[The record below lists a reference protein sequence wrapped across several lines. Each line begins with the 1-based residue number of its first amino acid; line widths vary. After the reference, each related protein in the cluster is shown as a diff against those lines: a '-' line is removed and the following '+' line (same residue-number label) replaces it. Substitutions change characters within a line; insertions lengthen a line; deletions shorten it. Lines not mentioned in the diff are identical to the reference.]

1 MIASTQPVGTASLQ
15 MRGRSSGGVSA
26 SSLQYRA
33 QPFIKLAIVSMTALV
48 HLLAPVLAAPFG
60 TAGDMLLGR
69 SAESSRHRHEEDDP
83 VSDNPLKL
91 TFDILTIAALVVLG
105 GIFAGLT
112 LGLMGLDMVNL
123 QVLASSGSEKER
135 KHATKVLRLLEKG
148 RHWVLVVLLLGNVIV
163 NETLPVF
170 LSDFGG
176 GLAAVLTSTFLIV
189 IFGEIVP
196 QSICARYGLAIG
208 AFCAPMVHITM
219 IIMAPIAWPTAKF
232 LDWCLGEEHG
242 TTYRKAELK
251 TFVSL
256 HQQIGTE
263 HLHEDEV
270 TIIRAVLDLNDKTVK
285 DVMTPI
291 EDVFIM
297 SSDSILDEEGVA
309 KLVKSGYSRVP
320 IHEPG
325 KCDAIV
331 GMLLVKNLIQYDPE
345 DALAV
350 STFHLTPLPE
360 ASPDLTLLDCLN
372 YFQQGRSHMIL
383 VSDHP
388 GESRG
393 ALGIV
398 TLEDVIEEMIGE
410 EIVDETDIYV
420 DVHNKIKVV
429 RNRQTATSTGQNW
442 QPLIRGIIERRRKL
456 GGPMKAPLRS
466 SYGTIGIMDPD
477 GNAKH
482 DAKYGLPGNNTR
494 AVNKVAIKRPGSPS
508 SYTASRKPSGSYEPS
523 TPLRRESTS
532 SMASSTDGTY
542 YQDLHRAAMINQGS
556 LPNGSYTG
564 TLHHEPYIVEV
575 GSQDN
580 KPRII
585 MVGDIQERPGAEER
599 ARQDE
604 EERQDTVRNGPKQQQ
619 QSQQKDSQD
628 GERRPLLD
636 GIKKVFGSS
645 GEGEGDNG
653 SASTGTNGDSNQR

>member
-1 MIASTQPVGTASLQ
+1 MDLVAARTAGSARIGSSRHVVTASS
-15 MRGRSSGGVSA
+15 M
-26 SSLQYRA
+26 QYRA
-33 QPFIKLAIVSMTALV
+33 QPFVKLAIVALTALV
-48 HLLAPVLAAPFG
+48 HLIAPVLSAPFSFATPYLS
-60 TAGDMLLGR
+60 TASDASGASHPHHDG
-69 SAESSRHRHEEDDP
+69 DDP
-83 VSDNPLKL
+83 VSDDPLKL
-91 TFDILTIAALVVLG
+91 TIDILTIAALVVLG

-123 QVLASSGSEKER
+123 QVLASSGSDKER
-135 KHATKVLRLLEKG
+135 KHATKVLKLLEKG

-176 GLAAVLTSTFLIV
+176 GLAAVLSSTLLIV

-208 AFCAPMVHITM
+208 AFCAPMVHATM
-219 IIMAPIAWPTAKF
+219 LILAPIAWPTAKF

-270 TIIRAVLDLNDKTVK
+270 TIIRAVLELNDKTVR

-291 EDVFIM
+291 EDVYIM
-297 SSDSILDEEGVA
+297 SSDTILDEEGVA
-309 KLVKSGYSRVP
+309 KLVRSGYSRVP
-320 IHEPG
+320 VHEPG
-325 KCDAIV
+325 KKDAIV

-350 STFHLTPLPE
+350 SSFHLTPLPE
-360 ASPDLTLLDCLN
+360 ASCDLTLLDCLN

-383 VSDHP
+383 VSTHP

-393 ALGIV
+393 ALGVV

-429 RNRQTATSTGQNW
+429 RNRQAANSAGQNW

-466 SYGTIGIMDPD
+466 SYGTIGIMDND
-477 GNAKH
+477 LGARN
-482 DAKYGLPGNNTR
+482 DAKYGLPNSKVR
-494 AVNKVAIKRPGSPS
+494 AVDKVAIKRPGSPNS
-508 SYTASRKPSGSYEPS
+508 FASISRKASGSYEPN
-523 TPLRRESTS
+523 TPMRRESTS
-532 SMASSTDGTY
+532 SVATSVDGLN
-542 YQDLHRAAMINQGS
+542 YQDLHRAALSNQTSGS
-556 LPNGSYTG
+556 VQNSYS
-564 TLHHEPYIVEV
+564 EPFIVEV
-575 GSQDN
+575 GSQDRT
-580 KPRII
+580 PQIVRIS
-585 MVGDIQERPGAEER
+585 DIQEYPGAEER
-599 ARQDE
+599 ARKEDE
-604 EERQDTVRNGPKQQQ
+604 RHQHQSANDIRNGDFINDDAAENDE
-619 QSQQKDSQD
+619 S

-636 GIKKVFGSS
+636 GIKRVS
-645 GEGEGDNG
+645 GR
-653 SASTGTNGDSNQR
+653 SN

>member
-1 MIASTQPVGTASLQ
+1 MVLMRPPSVGPAQATSIH
-15 MRGRSSGGVSA
+15 
-26 SSLQYRA
+26 YRA
-33 QPFIKLAIVSMTALV
+33 QPFIKLAIVALTALV
-48 HLLAPVLAAPFG
+48 HLIAPVLSAPFTAAPF
-60 TAGDMLLGR
+60 AL
-69 SAESSRHRHEEDDP
+69 SSSDTTPQSHHHGHDEEP
-83 VSDNPLKL
+83 VSDDPLKL
-91 TFDILTIAALVVLG
+91 TIDILTIAALVILG

-123 QVLASSGSEKER
+123 QVLASSGSDTER
-135 KHATKVLRLLEKG
+135 KHASKVLKLLEKG

-176 GLAAVLTSTFLIV
+176 GLAAVLTSTLLIV

-208 AFCAPMVHITM
+208 AFCAPMVHVTM
-219 IIMAPIAWPTAKF
+219 IILAPIAWPTAKL

-270 TIIRAVLDLNDKTVK
+270 TIIRAVLELNDKTVR

-291 EDVFIM
+291 EDVYIM
-297 SSDSILDEEGVA
+297 SSDTILDEEGVA
-309 KLVKSGYSRVP
+309 KLVRSGYSRVP

-325 KCDAIV
+325 KKDAIV

-345 DALAV
+345 DAQAV
-350 STFHLTPLPE
+350 SSFHLTPLPE
-360 ASPDLTLLDCLN
+360 ASCDLTLLDCLN

-383 VSDHP
+383 VSTHP

-393 ALGIV
+393 ALGVV

-429 RNRQTATSTGQNW
+429 RNRQTANQTGQNW

-466 SYGTIGIMDPD
+466 SYGTVGIMNND
-477 GNAKH
+477 GVSRS
-482 DAKYGLPGNNTR
+482 DTKYGLPSSNVR
-494 AVNKVAIKRPGSPS
+494 AVDKVAIKRPGSPQS
-508 SYTASRKPSGSYEPS
+508 VASVSRKQSGTYEPNGS
-523 TPLRRESTS
+523 LRRESTS
-532 SMASSTDGTY
+532 STATSLDG
-542 YQDLHRAAMINQGS
+542 YQDLHRAAVVNQTVS
-556 LPNGSYTG
+556 SAHNSYT
-564 TLHHEPYIVEV
+564 EPFIVEV
-575 GSQDN
+575 GSQDRT
-580 KPRII
+580 PHIVRIS
-585 MVGDIQERPGAEER
+585 DIQEYPGAEER
-599 ARQDE
+599 ARKLDQAQQNGRSREDGPDNNVDDE
-604 EERQDTVRNGPKQQQ
+604 EE
-619 QSQQKDSQD
+619 

-636 GIKKVFGSS
+636 GVKKAFGRSS
-645 GEGEGDNG
+645 
-653 SASTGTNGDSNQR
+653 

>member
-1 MIASTQPVGTASLQ
+1 MVMMSAPNVRSARIASSTSN
-15 MRGRSSGGVSA
+15 VSA
-26 SSLQYRA
+26 ASMQYRA
-33 QPFIKLAIVSMTALV
+33 QPFVKLAIVALTTLV
-48 HLLAPVLAAPFG
+48 HLIAPVLSAPFPFASSPSLSASDS
-60 TAGDMLLGR
+60 TA
-69 SAESSRHRHEEDDP
+69 SSRHRHEEDDP

-91 TFDILTIAALVVLG
+91 TLDILTIAALVVLG

-135 KHATKVLRLLEKG
+135 KHASKVLKLLEKG

-176 GLAAVLTSTFLIV
+176 GIAAVLTSTLLIV

-208 AFCAPMVHITM
+208 AFCAPMVHATM
-219 IIMAPIAWPTAKF
+219 IILAPIAWPTAKL

-270 TIIRAVLDLNDKTVK
+270 TIIRAVLELNDKTVR

-291 EDVFIM
+291 EDVYIM
-297 SSDSILDEEGVA
+297 SSDTILDEEGVA
-309 KLVKSGYSRVP
+309 KLVRSGYSRVP

-325 KCDAIV
+325 KKDAIV

-345 DALAV
+345 DAQAV
-350 STFHLTPLPE
+350 SSFHLTPLPE
-360 ASPDLTLLDCLN
+360 ASTDLTLLDCLN

-383 VSDHP
+383 VSKHP

-393 ALGIV
+393 ALGVV

-429 RNRQTATSTGQNW
+429 RNRQAGNSAGQNW

-466 SYGTIGIMDPD
+466 SYGTIGIMDND
-477 GNAKH
+477 GNAKR
-482 DAKYGLPGNNTR
+482 DTKYGLPSNNVR
-494 AVNKVAIKRPGSPS
+494 AVDKVAIKRPGSPHS
-508 SYTASRKPSGSYEPS
+508 VASVSRKASGSYEPN

-532 SMASSTDGTY
+532 SIATSIDGLNH
-542 YQDLHRAAMINQGS
+542 QDLHRAVVINQSTGS
-556 LPNGSYTG
+556 AQNSYS
-564 TLHHEPYIVEV
+564 EPYIVEV
-575 GSQDN
+575 GSQDRQ
-580 KPRII
+580 PHIVRIS
-585 MVGDIQERPGAEER
+585 DIQEYPGAEER
-599 ARQDE
+599 ARKDDANPTTGS
-604 EERQDTVRNGPKQQQ
+604 ERERHNGDRADQNN
-619 QSQQKDSQD
+619 DDDDDND
-628 GERRPLLD
+628 GERRPLLE
-636 GIKKVFGSS
+636 GIKKVFGRS
-645 GEGEGDNG
+645 E
-653 SASTGTNGDSNQR
+653 

>member
-1 MIASTQPVGTASLQ
+1 MVGVLAAT
-15 MRGRSSGGVSA
+15 GRAQSSPAIV
-26 SSLQYRA
+26 QYRA
-33 QPFIKLAIVSMTALV
+33 QPFIKLAIVAITALV
-48 HLLAPVLAAPFG
+48 HLVAPVLSAPFAPA
-60 TAGDMLLGR
+60 TELLFGQEE
-69 SAESSRHRHEEDDP
+69 ATRHHKDEEPP
-83 VSDNPLKL
+83 VSDNPLRL
-91 TFDILTIAALVVLG
+91 TISLLTIAALVVLG

-123 QVLASSGSEKER
+123 QVLSSSGTDTER

-176 GLAAVLTSTFLIV
+176 GIAAVLTSTLLIV
-189 IFGEIVP
+189 VFGEIVP

-219 IIMAPIAWPTAKF
+219 LIMAPIAWPTAKF

-251 TFVSL
+251 TFVSM

-270 TIIRAVLDLNDKTVK
+270 TIIRAVLELNDKTVK

-291 EDVFIM
+291 EDVYIM
-297 SSDSILDEEGVA
+297 SSDTILDEAGVA
-309 KLVKSGYSRVP
+309 RLVQSGYSRVP
-320 IHEPG
+320 VHEAG
-325 KCDAIV
+325 KKDAIV

-345 DALAV
+345 DASAV
-350 STFHLTPLPE
+350 SEFHLTPLPE

-393 ALGIV
+393 ALGVV

-410 EIVDETDIYV
+410 EIVDETDVFV

-429 RNRQTATSTGQNW
+429 RNRQAATSTGQNW

-466 SYGTIGIMDPD
+466 SYGTM
-477 GNAKH
+477 AKTGQ
-482 DAKYGLPGNNTR
+482 DVNKDTKYGVPATSKVR
-494 AVNKVAIKRPGSPS
+494 AIDKVAIKRPGSPHS
-508 SYTASRKPSGSYEPS
+508 VSGATKKGVTASGSYEAR
-523 TPLRRESTS
+523 TPIRREST
-532 SMASSTDGTY
+532 ASYATTTDGYANNDNTN
-542 YQDLHRAAMINQGS
+542 HTAMAVANNNGVTPI
-556 LPNGSYTG
+556 GSYTAVDNQ
-564 TLHHEPYIVEV
+564 TREPFIVEV
-575 GSQDN
+575 DDHDQN
-580 KPRII
+580 PRVIS
-585 MVGDIQERPGAEER
+585 VHDIPERPASEASATATTTSNDQHQGADEQQAGQPKTER
-599 ARQDE
+599 
-604 EERQDTVRNGPKQQQ
+604 T
-619 QSQQKDSQD
+619 
-628 GERRPLLD
+628 PLLN
-636 GIKKVFGSS
+636 GAKK
-645 GEGEGDNG
+645 
-653 SASTGTNGDSNQR
+653 

>member
-1 MIASTQPVGTASLQ
+1 MVGTLAAATRAQSPAAS
-15 MRGRSSGGVSA
+15 V
-26 SSLQYRA
+26 QYRA
-33 QPFIKLAIVSMTALV
+33 QPFIKLAIVGMTALV
-48 HLLAPVLAAPFG
+48 HLIAPVLSAPFAPA
-60 TAGDMLLGR
+60 TDLLFGQT
-69 SAESSRHRHEEDDP
+69 ESSKQHHHDNEDPIQD
-83 VSDNPLKL
+83 SPLKL
-91 TFDILTIAALVVLG
+91 TFDLLTIAALVILG

-123 QVLASSGSEKER
+123 QVLASSGSDTER
-135 KHATKVLRLLEKG
+135 NHATKVLRLLEKG

-176 GLAAVLTSTFLIV
+176 GIAAVLTSTLLIV
-189 IFGEIVP
+189 VFGEIVP

-208 AFCAPMVHITM
+208 AFCAPMVHLTM
-219 IIMAPIAWPTAKF
+219 IIMAPIAWPTAKL

-270 TIIRAVLDLNDKTVK
+270 TIIRAVLELNDKTVK
-285 DVMTPI
+285 NVMTPI
-291 EDVFIM
+291 EDVYIM
-297 SSDSILDEEGVA
+297 SSDTILDEEGVA
-309 KLVKSGYSRVP
+309 KLVQSGYSRVP
-320 IHEPG
+320 IHEAG
-325 KCDAIV
+325 KKDAIV

-345 DALAV
+345 DASAV
-350 STFHLTPLPE
+350 SEFHLTPLPE

-429 RNRQTATSTGQNW
+429 RNRQAATSTGQNW

-466 SYGTIGIMDPD
+466 SYGTMGKLGQD
-477 GNAKH
+477 GGVKK
-482 DAKYGLPGNNTR
+482 DTKYGVPAGSNVR
-494 AVNKVAIKRPGSPS
+494 AIDKVSIKRPGSPLS
-508 SYTASRKPSGSYEPS
+508 ITGAAKKGFGSYEAR
-523 TPLRRESTS
+523 TPTRRESSTS
-532 SMASSTDGTY
+532 YGTSTDGTEY
-542 YQDLHRAAMINQGS
+542 NDTYRSALVSNGPTPI
-556 LPNGSYTG
+556 GSYTVENQ
-564 TLHHEPYIVEV
+564 TREPFIVEV
-575 GSQDN
+575 DSHDQN
-580 KPRII
+580 PRVIT
-585 MVGDIQERPGAEER
+585 VHDIPERPASEER
-599 ARQDE
+599 SALEDEHEHQDE
-604 EERQDTVRNGPKQQQ
+604 NTRPNTERT
-619 QSQQKDSQD
+619 
-628 GERRPLLD
+628 PLLN
-636 GIKKVFGSS
+636 GKKK
-645 GEGEGDNG
+645 
-653 SASTGTNGDSNQR
+653 

>member
-1 MIASTQPVGTASLQ
+1 MVL
-15 MRGRSSGGVSA
+15 MRPLSA
-26 SSLQYRA
+26 GPAQATSVQYRA
-33 QPFIKLAIVSMTALV
+33 QPFIKLAIVALTALV
-48 HLLAPVLAAPFG
+48 HLIAPVISAPF
-60 TAGDMLLGR
+60 TAA
-69 SAESSRHRHEEDDP
+69 SFAISSSDATPQSHQHGHDDEP

-91 TFDILTIAALVVLG
+91 TIDILTIAALVILG

-123 QVLASSGSEKER
+123 QVLASSGSETER
-135 KHATKVLRLLEKG
+135 KHASKVLKLLEKG

-176 GLAAVLTSTFLIV
+176 GLAAVLSSTLLIV

-208 AFCAPMVHITM
+208 AFCAPMVHVTM
-219 IIMAPIAWPTAKF
+219 LILAPIAWPTAKF

-270 TIIRAVLDLNDKTVK
+270 TIIRAVLELNDKTVR

-297 SSDSILDEEGVA
+297 SSDTILDEEGVA
-309 KLVKSGYSRVP
+309 KLVRSGYSRVP

-325 KCDAIV
+325 KKDAIV

-345 DALAV
+345 DAQAV
-350 STFHLTPLPE
+350 SSFHLTPLPE
-360 ASPDLTLLDCLN
+360 ASCDLTLLDCLN

-383 VSDHP
+383 VSTHP
-388 GESRG
+388 GESCG
-393 ALGIV
+393 ALGVV

-429 RNRQTATSTGQNW
+429 RNRQAGSNTGQNW

-466 SYGTIGIMDPD
+466 SYGTVGIMNND
-477 GNAKH
+477 GVSKSDN
-482 DAKYGLPGNNTR
+482 KYGLPSSNVR
-494 AVNKVAIKRPGSPS
+494 AVDKVAIKRPGSPQS
-508 SYTASRKPSGSYEPS
+508 IASRKASSVYEPNGS
-523 TPLRRESTS
+523 LRRESTS
-532 SMASSTDGTY
+532 SVGTSVDGLN
-542 YQDLHRAAMINQGS
+542 YQDLHRAAIVNQTVGS
-556 LPNGSYTG
+556 AHNSYT
-564 TLHHEPYIVEV
+564 EPFIVEV
-575 GSQDN
+575 GSQDRT
-580 KPRII
+580 PHIIRIS
-585 MVGDIQERPGAEER
+585 DIQEYPGAEER
-599 ARQDE
+599 AREQD
-604 EERQDTVRNGPKQQQ
+604 QAHNGRHGDDAP
-619 QSQQKDSQD
+619 DNNADDED

-636 GIKKVFGSS
+636 GVKKVFGRSS
-645 GEGEGDNG
+645 
-653 SASTGTNGDSNQR
+653 

>member
-1 MIASTQPVGTASLQ
+1 MMPQRTLPASRLANGMA
-15 MRGRSSGGVSA
+15 A
-26 SSLQYRA
+26 SSSPSRA
-33 QPFIKLAIVSMTALV
+33 HSFVKLAIVALTAVL
-48 HLLAPVLAAPFG
+48 HLIVPVLAAPFS
-60 TAGDMLLGR
+60 
-69 SAESSRHRHEEDDP
+69 SASTLSLNAPNQQAYSASRHNHEEDDP
-83 VSDNPLKL
+83 VSDNPFKL
-91 TFDILTIAALVVLG
+91 AIDILTIAALVVLG

-135 KHATKVLRLLEKG
+135 KHASKVLKLLEKG

-176 GLAAVLTSTFLIV
+176 GIAAVLTSTFLIV
-189 IFGEIVP
+189 VFGEIVP

-208 AFCAPMVHITM
+208 AFCAPMVHATM
-219 IIMAPIAWPTAKF
+219 IILAPIAWPTAKL

-270 TIIRAVLDLNDKTVK
+270 TIIRAVLELNDKTVR

-297 SSDSILDEEGVA
+297 SSDTILDDDGVA

-325 KCDAIV
+325 KKDAIV

-345 DALAV
+345 DAQAV
-350 STFHLTPLPE
+350 SSFHLTPLPE
-360 ASPDLTLLDCLN
+360 ASTDLTLLDCLN

-383 VSDHP
+383 VSTHP

-393 ALGIV
+393 ALGVV

-429 RNRQTATSTGQNW
+429 RNRQTNNTPGQNW

-466 SYGTIGIMDPD
+466 SYGTVGIMDHD
-477 GNAKH
+477 GSGKT
-482 DAKYGLPGNNTR
+482 DRKYGVPSTSVR
-494 AVNKVAIKRPGSPS
+494 AVDKVAIKRPGSPQS
-508 SYTASRKPSGSYEPS
+508 MASASRKNSGTYEPNA
-523 TPLRRESTS
+523 PLRRTSTS
-532 SMASSTDGTY
+532 SVVTSIDGLN
-542 YQDLHRAAMINQGS
+542 YQDLHRAVVQQGTAS
-556 LPNGSYTG
+556 GQNSYS
-564 TLHHEPYIVEV
+564 EPYIVEV
-575 GSQDN
+575 GSQDRQ
-580 KPRII
+580 PHIVRIS
-585 MVGDIQERPGAEER
+585 DIQEYPGAEER
-599 ARQDE
+599 ARKDDERRNQQNGGEGAQQDDSIE
-604 EERQDTVRNGPKQQQ
+604 E
-619 QSQQKDSQD
+619 

-636 GIKKVFGSS
+636 RKK
-645 GEGEGDNG
+645 
-653 SASTGTNGDSNQR
+653 

>member
-1 MIASTQPVGTASLQ
+1 MIGTSAMAPARIASSRSTASA
-15 MRGRSSGGVSA
+15 A
-26 SSLQYRA
+26 SMQYRA
-33 QPFIKLAIVSMTALV
+33 QPFVKLAIVALTTLV
-48 HLLAPVLAAPFG
+48 HLIVPVLSAPFSF
-60 TAGDMLLGR
+60 ASPQALPASDP
-69 SAESSRHRHEEDDP
+69 AASSRHRHEEDDP

-91 TFDILTIAALVVLG
+91 TIDILTIAALVVLG

-135 KHATKVLRLLEKG
+135 KHATKVLKLLEKG

-176 GLAAVLTSTFLIV
+176 GLAAVLSSTFLIV

-208 AFCAPMVHITM
+208 AFCAPMVHLTM
-219 IIMAPIAWPTAKF
+219 IILAPIAWPTAKF

-270 TIIRAVLDLNDKTVK
+270 TIIRAVLELNDKTVR

-297 SSDSILDEEGVA
+297 SSDTILDEEGVA
-309 KLVKSGYSRVP
+309 KLVRSGYSRVP

-325 KCDAIV
+325 KKDAIV

-345 DALAV
+345 DAQAV
-350 STFHLTPLPE
+350 SSFHLTPLPE
-360 ASPDLTLLDCLN
+360 ASTDLTLLDCLN

-383 VSDHP
+383 VSTHP

-393 ALGIV
+393 ALGVV

-429 RNRQTATSTGQNW
+429 RNRQSGNNAGQNW

-466 SYGTIGIMDPD
+466 SYGTIGIMDND
-477 GNAKH
+477 GQARK
-482 DAKYGLPGNNTR
+482 DSKYGLPSTSVR
-494 AVNKVAIKRPGSPS
+494 AVDKVAIKRPGSPQS
-508 SYTASRKPSGSYEPS
+508 VASVSRKASGSYEPN

-532 SMASSTDGTY
+532 SVATSLDGIN
-542 YQDLHRAAMINQGS
+542 YQDLHRAAVIHQSAGS
-556 LPNGSYTG
+556 AQNSYT
-564 TLHHEPYIVEV
+564 EPYIVEV
-575 GSQDN
+575 GSQDRQ
-580 KPRII
+580 PRIVRI
-585 MVGDIQERPGAEER
+585 SDIQEYPGAEER
-599 ARQDE
+599 ARKDDERQRDEREHDERNGADNQDRE
-604 EERQDTVRNGPKQQQ
+604 EE
-619 QSQQKDSQD
+619 D

-636 GIKKVFGSS
+636 GIKKVFGRS
-645 GEGEGDNG
+645 E
-653 SASTGTNGDSNQR
+653 

>member
-1 MIASTQPVGTASLQ
+1 MPAPSAGPARIASSTNGI
-15 MRGRSSGGVSA
+15 SA
-26 SSLQYRA
+26 SSLQFRA
-33 QPFIKLAIVSMTALV
+33 QPFVKLAIVVMTALV
-48 HLLAPVLAAPFG
+48 HLIVPVLSAPFSFASSQLAA
-60 TAGDMLLGR
+60 TSSTSEA
-69 SAESSRHRHEEDDP
+69 SRHNHDEDDP

-91 TFDILTIAALVVLG
+91 TIDILTIAALVVLG

-123 QVLASSGSEKER
+123 QVLAHSGSDKER
-135 KHATKVLRLLEKG
+135 KHATKVLKLLEKG

-176 GLAAVLTSTFLIV
+176 GLAAVLTSTLLIV

-208 AFCAPMVHITM
+208 AFCAPMVHATM
-219 IIMAPIAWPTAKF
+219 LILAPIAWPTAKL

-270 TIIRAVLDLNDKTVK
+270 TIIRAVLELNDKTVR

-291 EDVFIM
+291 EDVYIM
-297 SSDSILDEEGVA
+297 SSDTILDEEGVA
-309 KLVKSGYSRVP
+309 KLVRSGYSRVP

-325 KCDAIV
+325 KKDAIV

-350 STFHLTPLPE
+350 SSFHLTPLPE
-360 ASPDLTLLDCLN
+360 ASCDLTLLDCLN

-383 VSDHP
+383 VSTHP

-393 ALGIV
+393 ALGVV

-429 RNRQTATSTGQNW
+429 RNRQAKDSAGQNW

-466 SYGTIGIMDPD
+466 SYGTVGIMKND
-477 GNAKH
+477 GGARN
-482 DAKYGLPGNNTR
+482 DAKYGLPSGQAR
-494 AVNKVAIKRPGSPS
+494 AVDKVAIKRPGSPHS
-508 SYTASRKPSGSYEPS
+508 IASNSRKASGSYEPN
-523 TPLRRESTS
+523 TPLRRESSSSVATS
-532 SMASSTDGTY
+532 IDGLN
-542 YQDLHRAAMINQGS
+542 YQDSPRTVFVHQNSGS
-556 LPNGSYTG
+556 AQNSYS
-564 TLHHEPYIVEV
+564 EPYIVEV
-575 GSQDN
+575 GSQDRT
-580 KPRII
+580 PRVVRIS
-585 MVGDIQERPGAEER
+585 DIQEYPGAEER
-599 ARQDE
+599 AR
-604 EERQDTVRNGPKQQQ
+604 
-619 QSQQKDSQD
+619 KDDAREQNQNTRDGRSRDQRDDDADDQD

-636 GIKKVFGSS
+636 GVKKAFGR
-645 GEGEGDNG
+645 DN
-653 SASTGTNGDSNQR
+653 

>member
-1 MIASTQPVGTASLQ
+1 M
-15 MRGRSSGGVSA
+15 
-26 SSLQYRA
+26 QYRA
-33 QPFIKLAIVSMTALV
+33 QPFIKLAIVVLTTLV
-48 HLLAPVLAAPFG
+48 HLIAPVLSAPFF
-60 TAGDMLLGR
+60 
-69 SAESSRHRHEEDDP
+69 SASQPTLNAFGADSSSRHQHDQDDP
-83 VSDNPLKL
+83 VSDHPLKL
-91 TFDILTIAALVVLG
+91 TLDILTIAALVVLG
-105 GIFAGLT
+105 GVFAGLT

-176 GLAAVLTSTFLIV
+176 GLAAVLTSTLLIV
-189 IFGEIVP
+189 VFGEIVP

-219 IIMAPIAWPTAKF
+219 LLMAPIAWPTAKL

-270 TIIRAVLDLNDKTVK
+270 TIIRAVLELNDKTVR

-297 SSDSILDEEGVA
+297 SSDTILDEEGVA
-309 KLVKSGYSRVP
+309 KLVRSGYSRVP

-325 KCDAIV
+325 RKDAIV

-345 DALAV
+345 DAQAV
-350 STFHLTPLPE
+350 SSFHLTPLPE
-360 ASPDLTLLDCLN
+360 ASNDLTLLDCLN

-383 VSDHP
+383 VSNHP

-393 ALGIV
+393 ALGVV

-420 DVHNKIKVV
+420 DVHNKIK
-429 RNRQTATSTGQNW
+429 
-442 QPLIRGIIERRRKL
+442 GIIERRRKL
-456 GGPMKAPLRS
+456 GGPMKVPLRS
-466 SYGTIGIMDPD
+466 SYGTVGIMDPD
-477 GNAKH
+477 HNARK
-482 DAKYGLPGNNTR
+482 DTKYGVPNVNVR
-494 AVNKVAIKRPGSPS
+494 AVDKVAIKRPGSPQS
-508 SYTASRKPSGSYEPS
+508 VE
-523 TPLRRESTS
+523 
-532 SMASSTDGTY
+532 
-542 YQDLHRAAMINQGS
+542 LHRAAFINQG
-556 LPNGSYTG
+556 GSAHKSYS
-564 TLHHEPYIVEV
+564 EPYIVEV
-575 GSQDN
+575 GSQGRQ
-580 KPRII
+580 PQIVRIS
-585 MVGDIQERPGAEER
+585 DIQEFPGAEER
-599 ARQDE
+599 ARKD
-604 EERQDTVRNGPKQQQ
+604 DVRNRRDNEGEQRNGNSHEQGRSADQ
-619 QSQQKDSQD
+619 NQED

-636 GIKKVFGSS
+636 GIKKVLGQS
-645 GEGEGDNG
+645 D
-653 SASTGTNGDSNQR
+653 

>member
-1 MIASTQPVGTASLQ
+1 MVL
-15 MRGRSSGGVSA
+15 MRAPSA
-26 SSLQYRA
+26 GSAQATSVQYRA
-33 QPFIKLAIVSMTALV
+33 QPFIKLAIVALTALV
-48 HLLAPVLAAPFG
+48 HLIAPVLSAPF
-60 TAGDMLLGR
+60 TAASFAL
-69 SAESSRHRHEEDDP
+69 SSSDATPTSHHHDDEP

-91 TFDILTIAALVVLG
+91 TIDILTIAALVVLG

-123 QVLASSGSEKER
+123 QVLASSGSDTER
-135 KHATKVLRLLEKG
+135 KHASKVLKLLEKG

-176 GLAAVLTSTFLIV
+176 GLAAVLTSTLLIV

-208 AFCAPMVHITM
+208 AFCAPMVHATM
-219 IIMAPIAWPTAKF
+219 LILAPIAWPTAKL

-270 TIIRAVLDLNDKTVK
+270 TIIRAVLELNDKTVR

-297 SSDSILDEEGVA
+297 SSDTILDEEGVA
-309 KLVKSGYSRVP
+309 KLVRSGYSRVP

-325 KCDAIV
+325 KKDAIV

-345 DALAV
+345 DAQAV
-350 STFHLTPLPE
+350 SSFHLTPLPE
-360 ASPDLTLLDCLN
+360 ASCDLTLLDCLN

-383 VSDHP
+383 VSTHP

-393 ALGIV
+393 ALGVV

-429 RNRQTATSTGQNW
+429 RNRQTGNNAGQNW

-466 SYGTIGIMDPD
+466 SYGTVGIMNNDSS
-477 GNAKH
+477 AKN
-482 DAKYGLPGNNTR
+482 DNKYGLPSSNVR
-494 AVNKVAIKRPGSPS
+494 AVDKVAIKRPGSPHS
-508 SYTASRKPSGSYEPS
+508 LASVSRKASGTYEPNG
-523 TPLRRESTS
+523 PLRRESTS
-532 SMASSTDGTY
+532 STATSLDGIT
-542 YQDLHRAAMINQGS
+542 YQDLHRAAVVNQTVGS
-556 LPNGSYTG
+556 AQNSFT
-564 TLHHEPYIVEV
+564 EPFIVEV
-575 GSQDN
+575 GSQDRT
-580 KPRII
+580 PHIVRIS
-585 MVGDIQERPGAEER
+585 DIQEYPGAEER
-599 ARQDE
+599 ARKQD
-604 EERQDTVRNGPKQQQ
+604 QAQNGRNGHEVPDNNDDDK
-619 QSQQKDSQD
+619 D

-636 GIKKVFGSS
+636 GVKKVFGRSS
-645 GEGEGDNG
+645 
-653 SASTGTNGDSNQR
+653 

>member
-1 MIASTQPVGTASLQ
+1 MVTTDVASVARAQA
-15 MRGRSSGGVSA
+15 VSA
-26 SSLQYRA
+26 GGPAAVASVRYRA
-33 QPFIKLAIVSMTALV
+33 QPFVKLAIVAFTALV
-48 HLLAPVLAAPFG
+48 HLIAPVLSAPFSSASSPALAASDAL
-60 TAGDMLLGR
+60 TA
-69 SAESSRHRHEEDDP
+69 SRHRHEEDDP

-91 TFDILTIAALVVLG
+91 AFDILTIAALVVLG

-123 QVLASSGSEKER
+123 QVLASSGSETER

-176 GLAAVLTSTFLIV
+176 GLAAVLTSTLLIV

-208 AFCAPMVHITM
+208 AFCAPMVHATM
-219 IIMAPIAWPTAKF
+219 LILAPIAWPTAKL

-270 TIIRAVLDLNDKTVK
+270 TIIRAVLELNDKTVR

-297 SSDSILDEEGVA
+297 SSDTILDEEGIA
-309 KLVKSGYSRVP
+309 KLVRSGYSRVP

-325 KCDAIV
+325 KKDAIV

-345 DALAV
+345 DAQAV
-350 STFHLTPLPE
+350 SSFHLTPLPE
-360 ASPDLTLLDCLN
+360 ASTDLTLLDCLN

-393 ALGIV
+393 ALGVV

-429 RNRQTATSTGQNW
+429 RNRQTAHPAGQNW

-466 SYGTIGIMDPD
+466 SYGTIGIMDSD
-477 GNAKH
+477 GGARK
-482 DAKYGLPGNNTR
+482 DAKYGVPSTSVR
-494 AVNKVAIKRPGSPS
+494 AVDKVAFKRPGSPHS
-508 SYTASRKPSGSYEPS
+508 LTNASRKASGSYETASPF
-523 TPLRRESTS
+523 RRESTS
-532 SMASSTDGTY
+532 SVATSVDGVG
-542 YQDLHRAAMINQGS
+542 YQDLHRAAMGQQS
-556 LPNGSYTG
+556 TS
-564 TLHHEPYIVEV
+564 EPYIVEV
-575 GSQDN
+575 GIQDRQ
-580 KPRII
+580 PHIVRIS
-585 MVGDIQERPGAEER
+585 DIQEYPGAEER
-599 ARQDE
+599 ARKDE
-604 EERQDTVRNGPKQQQ
+604 ARQKSECKRDGLNG
-619 QSQQKDSQD
+619 DHREDGRDEDDRDQD
-628 GERRPLLD
+628 GETRPLLD
-636 GIKKVFGSS
+636 GIKKAFGRS
-645 GEGEGDNG
+645 
-653 SASTGTNGDSNQR
+653 Q

>member
-1 MIASTQPVGTASLQ
+1 MNPPTTVASARITSNPTNMAAASI
-15 MRGRSSGGVSA
+15 
-26 SSLQYRA
+26 QYRA
-33 QPFIKLAIVSMTALV
+33 QPFIKLAIVALTTLV
-48 HLLAPVLAAPFG
+48 HLIAPVLSAPFAFVSSPSL
-60 TAGDMLLGR
+60 TASQD
-69 SAESSRHRHEEDDP
+69 STASRHHHQDDDP
-83 VSDNPLKL
+83 VADNPLKL
-91 TFDILTIAALVVLG
+91 TLDILTIAALVVLG

-135 KHATKVLRLLEKG
+135 KHASKVLKLLEKG

-176 GLAAVLTSTFLIV
+176 GLAAVLSSTLLIV

-208 AFCAPMVHITM
+208 AFCAPMVHATM
-219 IIMAPIAWPTAKF
+219 LILAPIAWPTAKL

-270 TIIRAVLDLNDKTVK
+270 TIIRAVLELNDKTVR

-291 EDVFIM
+291 QDVFIM
-297 SSDSILDEEGVA
+297 SSDSILDEQGVA
-309 KLVKSGYSRVP
+309 RLVRSGYSRVP

-325 KCDAIV
+325 KKDAIV

-345 DALAV
+345 DAQAV
-350 STFHLTPLPE
+350 SSFHLTPLPE
-360 ASPDLTLLDCLN
+360 ASADLTLLDCLN

-383 VSDHP
+383 VSTHP

-393 ALGIV
+393 ALGVV

-429 RNRQTATSTGQNW
+429 RNRQAGNNAGQNW

-466 SYGTIGIMDPD
+466 SYGTVGIMDNND
-477 GNAKH
+477 GSGTKTHN
-482 DAKYGLPGNNTR
+482 KYGLPSTSVR
-494 AVNKVAIKRPGSPS
+494 AVDKVAIKRPGSPQS
-508 SYTASRKPSGSYEPS
+508 VASASRKPSGSYEPN

-532 SMASSTDGTY
+532 SVATSLDGLNS
-542 YQDLHRAAMINQGS
+542 QDLHRAAVINNPTTGS
-556 LPNGSYTG
+556 AANSYS
-564 TLHHEPYIVEV
+564 EPFIVEV
-575 GSQDN
+575 GSQDRT
-580 KPRII
+580 PHIVRIS
-585 MVGDIQERPGAEER
+585 DIQEYPGAEER
-599 ARQDE
+599 ARKED
-604 EERQDTVRNGPKQQQ
+604 ERQSRERKQNMHPNGDQEQN
-619 QSQQKDSQD
+619 QD
-628 GERRPLLD
+628 RQHHNFDDDAERRPLLD
-636 GIKKVFGSS
+636 GIKKVFG
-645 GEGEGDNG
+645 G
-653 SASTGTNGDSNQR
+653 SD

>member
-1 MIASTQPVGTASLQ
+1 MNASAVD
-15 MRGRSSGGVSA
+15 SA
-26 SSLQYRA
+26 S
-33 QPFIKLAIVSMTALV
+33 
-48 HLLAPVLAAPFG
+48 
-60 TAGDMLLGR
+60 
-69 SAESSRHRHEEDDP
+69 RHHHDQDDP

-91 TFDILTIAALVVLG
+91 TLDILTIAALVVLG

-176 GLAAVLTSTFLIV
+176 GLAAVLTSTLLIV
-189 IFGEIVP
+189 VFGEIVP

-219 IIMAPIAWPTAKF
+219 LVLAPIAWPTAKL

-270 TIIRAVLDLNDKTVK
+270 TIIRAVLELNDKTVR

-297 SSDSILDEEGVA
+297 SSDTILDEEGVA
-309 KLVKSGYSRVP
+309 KLVQSGYSRVP

-325 KCDAIV
+325 KKDAIV

-345 DALAV
+345 DAQAV
-350 STFHLTPLPE
+350 SSFHLTPLPE
-360 ASPDLTLLDCLN
+360 ASTDLTLLDCLN

-383 VSDHP
+383 VSNYP

-393 ALGIV
+393 ALGVV

-429 RNRQTATSTGQNW
+429 RNQRSSSKDAGHNW

-466 SYGTIGIMDPD
+466 SYGTIGIMDTD
-477 GNAKH
+477 SNAKK
-482 DAKYGLPGNNTR
+482 DTKYGLPNINVR
-494 AVNKVAIKRPGSPS
+494 AVDKVAIKRPGSPQS
-508 SYTASRKPSGSYEPS
+508 VVSISRKASGSYEPN

-532 SMASSTDGTY
+532 SVATSLDGLN
-542 YQDLHRAAMINQGS
+542 YQDLHRAAVINQGTS
-556 LPNGSYTG
+556 AQNSYS
-564 TLHHEPYIVEV
+564 EPYIVEV
-575 GSQDN
+575 GSQDRQ
-580 KPRII
+580 PHIVRIS
-585 MVGDIQERPGAEER
+585 DIQEYPGAEER
-599 ARQDE
+599 ARKDD
-604 EERQDTVRNGPKQQQ
+604 ERQRREHESDQHNGDHGNQDRDAAQNQ
-619 QSQQKDSQD
+619 ED

-636 GIKKVFGSS
+636 GIKKAFGRS
-645 GEGEGDNG
+645 D
-653 SASTGTNGDSNQR
+653 